1 MIPEP
6 LLNAIQTKR
15 CLLFLGAGFSKNA
28 ELPDGLSMPSWK
40 ELAVTLSEE
49 IHDKSDDPLKV
60 ASNYARQF
68 GKNQLIRRLS
78 ELLHVDHA
86 KPGKIHEKLTTMIAF
101 DTIVTTNFEFLI
113 EKAYSNKPIQ
123 TIVGDE
129 HIGKYSPSTHTNIIK
144 IHGDFTHHGDI
155 VVTQEDYD
163 GFLEKHP
170 VLASTLAFWFSTKTP
185 LFIGYS
191 LSDPHFQQLRKILKK
206 QLGDF
211 MNKGYMVLFDA
222 DDKTIKE
229 HEDLFVIN
237 LKTNGN
243 TREDILLEF
252 LSKIQDYVSVKD
264 VEYSSPISD
273 ETLDE
278 KIPST
283 PAKTHEN
290 KILLKHF
297 SAFEITL
304 KKILKNYGVKD
315 ESTQPF
321 SYFVRMAAQYGIF
334 LPNEIGEIFRIQNT
348 CDKILH
354 SAYNATSDEMEYI
367 VNKII
372 DIEDHIS
379 HFKYSATPTTL
390 QLSTDKTT
398 YAEGTYMIISGQV
411 DQIIEKT
418 PISIGIRD
426 PNNRLVAIM
435 QTEVD
440 KLGKFRTEF
449 QAGGVLWKDSGT
461 YSIYALYGNTNPEQ
475 KVDIHFLKDSL
486 PPRIFTHS
494 IQINGKYYVISYQI
508 HGAVLQNIFL
518 DFDLNSLIVKIIPN
532 SEGKIK
538 ITIPRELF
546 DAKID
551 HGDDQYLVL
560 IDGDE
565 GTFDERRLDDKRI
578 LSIQFPK
585 NAEEIEIFG
594 THIGGQTT
602 LTSNIIKILPGSNV
616 PRDDEKY
623 LEPQTMIIKKGQTVT
638 WDNADSTLHTITSG
652 TPESGPD
659 RNFDSGLFP
668 SENKFSHKF
677 EETGTYRY
685 FCAVH
690 PWKEGKIIV
699 TD

>member
-6 LLNAIQTKR
+6 LLDKIRTKR

-28 ELPDGLSMPSWK
+28 ELPDGSSMPSWK
-40 ELAVTLSEE
+40 ELTVKLSEVTQ
-49 IHDKSDDPLKV
+49 DKSDDPLKV

-68 GKNQLIRRLS
+68 DKNALIGKLS
-78 ELLHVDHA
+78 ELLHVDRA
-86 KPGKIHEKLTTMIAF
+86 KPGKVHEKLTTVIEF
-101 DTIVTTNFEFLI
+101 DTIVTTNFESLI
-113 EKAYSNKPIQ
+113 EKAYSNKPIRI
-123 TIVGDE
+123 IVGDE
-129 HIGKYSPSTHTNIIK
+129 HVEKYSPSTHTNIIK
-144 IHGDFTHHGDI
+144 IHGDFTHYRDI

-163 GFLEKHP
+163 VFLEKHP
-170 VLASTLAFWFSTKTP
+170 VLAITLAFWFSTKTP

-222 DDKTIKE
+222 DDKTIRK
-229 HEDLFVIN
+229 HKDEDLFVIN

-243 TREDILLEF
+243 TRKDILLEF
-252 LSKIQDYVSVKD
+252 LSEIQNYISMKN
-264 VEYSSPISD
+264 VEYLSSISD

-283 PAKTHEN
+283 PAKTHKN

-297 SAFEITL
+297 SEFETAL

-321 SYFVRMAAQYGIF
+321 SYFVKMAVQYGIL
-334 LPNEIGEIFRIQNT
+334 LPNEIGEIFQIQNT

-354 SAYNATSDEMEYI
+354 SAYNAPTDEMEYI
-367 VNKII
+367 VNKIT
-372 DIEDHIS
+372 DIGDRIS
-379 HFKYSATPTTL
+379 HLKYSPIPTTL
-390 QLSTDKTT
+390 QISTDKTT
-398 YAEGTYMIISGQV
+398 YTKGMPIIISGKV
-411 DQIIEKT
+411 DPIIADVPVSIRILNPKNHLIAITQII
-418 PISIGIRD
+418 
-426 PNNRLVAIM
+426 
-435 QTEVD
+435 VD
-440 KLGKFRTEF
+440 EFGKFSTEF

-461 YSIYALYGNTNPEQ
+461 YSIYALYGNIGPQ
-475 KVDIHFLKDSL
+475 RKVEIQFSKDSSTL
-486 PPRIFTHS
+486 SHS
-494 IQINGKYYVISYQI
+494 IQIKGKTYVLPYQI
-508 HGAVLQNIFL
+508 NGAVFKDAFL
-518 DFDLNSLIVKIIPN
+518 DFDFNCLIVKIMSY
-532 SEGKIK
+532 SEGKIT

-565 GTFDERRLDDKRI
+565 GIFDERRSDDKRV
-578 LSIQFPK
+578 LTIQFPK

-602 LTSNIIKILPGSNV
+602 LTSNVIKILPGSNV

-623 LEPQTMIIKKGQTVT
+623 LEPQTMVIKKGQTIT
-638 WDNADSTLHTITSG
+638 WNNTDSKPHTVTSG

-659 RNFDSGLFP
+659 GNFDSGLFT
-668 SENKFSHKF
+668 SKNEIIHKF

-690 PWKEGKIIV
+690 PWKIGKIIV